1 MLGVSEQG
9 ALATGSEFVDG
20 TFLDDSQG
28 IPQEHANAPHNM
40 GLTPMQL
47 LLAQNASATFFNAAV
62 AALAASGK
70 YIWQGFNGFEEGDPD
85 GVGIAPTA
93 GTCTAYMTTVCAPT
107 WQNVP
112 WTVQWPSTQAD
123 KMPVLAAFLVGRGP
137 YAFVGFG
144 WYGGGSEAIPDFDPL
159 WDLDVGLPTGLC
171 TQVAPGV
178 FSRAW
183 TRGTATIDCNAWTG
197 TFAA

>member
-159 WDLDVGLPTGLC
+159 WNMDVGTPTGLC